1 MTVYEHYVYECF
13 VYEYYVYECF
23 AYEFYMCEFSVYEFS
38 VYESSMYGYLV
49 YESKREVEGDG
60 KGIKDQYMKLLGE
73 KRLLRIKLEK
83 LPEKDT
89 GKRASMT
96 YRDAL
101 YVNQGQQS
109 LGTMKIRRVL
119 TPPKQSQ
126 IKTVVIKPN
135 NLPGGEAHKN
145 EGS

>member
-1 MTVYEHYVYECF
+1 
-13 VYEYYVYECF
+13 
-23 AYEFYMCEFSVYEFS
+23 
-38 VYESSMYGYLV
+38 
-49 YESKREVEGDG
+49 REVEGDG
-60 KGIKDQYMKLLGE
+60 KGIKDPYMKLLG
-73 KRLLRIKLEK
+73 KNRLLRIKLEK
-83 LPEKDT
+83 LPGKDT

-135 NLPGGEAHKN
+135 SLPGGEAHKN
-145 EGS
+145 EALGQLKDHVDQKLSNLKIDRIVKRWDDIIVRAPLDREDMTTFLEKLVKH